1 MRTMKKRIMT
11 MLMAVIF
18 TLAVFV
24 GQPFLYTDLIASAL
38 QETDGWM
45 WEDASDGSAVIRD
58 YVGTD
63 ESVTIPTQ
71 ISTSDAYGGTLKT
84 KPVHTIGVIGGY
96 FQPNS
101 TVTSVRIRKTLTGMV
116 CSPFCTWKRLT
127 RFTVDD
133 DNEVYSDIDGV
144 LFNKTKTELVC
155 YPAGRQGAYTIPD
168 GVTSIGYGAFRGCTG
183 LTAVS
188 IPDSVTH
195 IDMNAFMNCSSL
207 QEVMIPDTVTEIE
220 DDAFDGCSALSS
232 VKIGRGI
239 TELIGIFK
247 NCTALTAV
255 TIPDNVVTIGSAFEG
270 CENLVSVQLPKN
282 ITELLGTFNGCTK
295 LSSIALPDSLTK
307 IGEDTF
313 CNCKS
318 LRSVDIPASVT
329 EIQNSAFLSCS
340 NLTSVK
346 TQDGL
351 KYIGRYAFRQC
362 SSLTDIIIPKSVY
375 GIDIEAFSLCTSL
388 NSVTIYNP
396 GCTIIEGYRTINN
409 GYSDALIR
417 FDYSGTIYGYAN
429 STAQKYAKQCRY
441 KFVSLGNDC
450 DYKYKVNSDG
460 QSVTLTGYTGSDT
473 EIVIPSTLFG
483 TPVTVIGEYLF
494 DGNKNL
500 VSVTIPD
507 GVTSIEDSAF
517 RSCTNLQV
525 LSMPKSLET
534 IGSSAFSGCSGLTN
548 ITIPDGVTKIE
559 TYAFSGCSGLTNISI
574 PESTESIG
582 CGAFSC
588 EKLSSATIYNRDCK
602 IDERLWGAIRNGVNT
617 EGVFFTGTIFGH
629 ANSTAQSYAEKFG
642 FPFEEISETD
652 TTTTVTESTTTQ
664 LTTNTTSVFS
674 VTSISANPDTFY
686 GDTNL
691 DGRVD
696 ITDAVLLNKAAA
708 GSVTLNDKAAAN
720 ADCNGNGELGNDD
733 ALILL
738 KFLVHLV
745 STLPCIE

>member
-45 WEDASDGSAVIRD
+45 WEDASDGSAVICD

-71 ISTSDAYGGTLKT
+71 ISTSDAYGGTPKT
-84 KPVHTIGVIGGY
+84 KPVHTIGAIGGY

-239 TELIGIFK
+239 TALIGIFK

-282 ITELLGTFNGCTK
+282 ITVLLGTFNGCTK

-329 EIQNSAFLSCS
+329 EIRNSAFEGCS

-346 TQDGL
+346 MQDGL
-351 KYIGRYAFRQC
+351 KYIGWYAFRQC
-362 SSLTDIIIPKSVY
+362 SSLTDIIIPKSVD
-375 GIDIEAFSLCTSL
+375 GIGIEAFSLCTSL

-429 STAQKYAKQCRY
+429 STAQEYAEQCRY
-441 KFVSLGNDC
+441 KFVSLGNDY

-460 QSVTLTGYTGSDT
+460 QNVTLTGYTGSDT
-473 EIVIPSTLFG
+473 EIVIPSTIFG
-483 TPVTVIGEYLF
+483 MLVTVIGEDLF
-494 DGNKNL
+494 EGNKNL

-517 RSCTNLQV
+517 RNCTNLQV

-534 IGSSAFSGCSGLTN
+534 IGNC
-548 ITIPDGVTKIE
+548 
-559 TYAFSGCSGLTNISI
+559 AFSGCSGLTNISI

-582 CGAFSC
+582 YGAFNCC

-602 IDERLWGAIRNGVNT
+602 IDDRLGCAICNGVNT

-629 ANSTAQSYAEKFG
+629 ANSTAQSYAEKYG

-664 LTTNTTSVFS
+664 LTTNTTSAS
-674 VTSISANPDTFY
+674 SATSISANPDILY

-708 GSVTLNDKAAAN
+708 GAVTLNDRAAAN
-720 ADCNGNGELGNDD
+720 ADCNGNSELGNDD

-745 STLPCIE
+745 NTLPYTE